1 MSLIDFMR
9 QEYLKGIVVDK
20 YRLDNGHIGLVIDD
34 DLTQKLYHVE
44 FRDGYNGPCLENLF
58 GLAKEPFAGKAQYLE
73 KLVNKG
79 NYIEATTSYSKDPFR
94 QAYRLHA
101 VSASRPYRGYR
112 AYAHVQ
118 QPRFLRY
125 RT

>member
-20 YRLDNGHIGLVIDD
+20 YRLDNGHIGMVLDD
-34 DLTQKLYHVE
+34 ELTQKRYHVE

-79 NYIEATTSYSKDPFR
+79 NYIEATTSYSNGPFR

-101 VSASRPYRGYR
+101 VFAARSCENTRYYLASAEPARCI
-112 AYAHVQ
+112 
-118 QPRFLRY
+118 RY
-125 RT
+125 